1 MFTLQDQFD
10 NHIQSAMKAGKRSL
24 LAVVAVLALSACG
37 PTLSPFTESLYK
49 KNQWSEAELK
59 RIQFY
64 LSNDIVMRR
73 ELTGAK
79 SEIVSGE
86 IKMIDGRQ
94 VEEVVIPRNTP
105 GVLLFLPKEDRFAI
119 SFEEGGRER
128 YLIFGPSPKMD
139 ERFVLMASE
148 WNRRSGVVTYE
159 GKKWRVEN
167 ESAYAGL
174 LVDLKKVN
182 RVSVD
187 SRRATGRRID

>member
-1 MFTLQDQFD
+1 
-10 NHIQSAMKAGKRSL
+10 MKAGKRSL

-94 VEEVVIPRNTP
+94 VEEVAIRKGTP
-105 GVLLFLPKEDRFAI
+105 GVLLFLPEKDRFAI
-119 SFEEGGRER
+119 SFEDGGKER
-128 YLIFGPSPKMD
+128 FLVFGPNPKVNG
-139 ERFVLMASE
+139 RFVLLASE
-148 WNRRSGVVTYE
+148 WKRRSGMVTYE
-159 GKKWRVEN
+159 GKKWQVDN
-167 ESAYAGL
+167 NSAYASL

-182 RVSVD
+182 KVSVD
-187 SRRATGRRID
+187 ARTAPGRRID